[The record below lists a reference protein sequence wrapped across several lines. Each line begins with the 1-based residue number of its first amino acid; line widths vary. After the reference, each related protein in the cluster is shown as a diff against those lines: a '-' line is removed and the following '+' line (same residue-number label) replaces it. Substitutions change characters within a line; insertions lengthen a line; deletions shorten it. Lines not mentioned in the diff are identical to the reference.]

1 MREIVCL
8 GSPAET
14 GEFLEAARDMTD
26 RFARL
31 IGLPLDWVPATD
43 PFFRPRRDPGAL
55 MQRLQP
61 VKHEATYQSRLALAS
76 ANLHHDHFGAAFG
89 ITRDGAPASSAC
101 LAFGLERWL
110 FALTDRH
117 GPDPAAW
124 PDVTAAAA
132 AAATTDAATTDA
144 DAAATTAATTAAATA
159 RAAAP

>member
-1 MREIVCL
+1 MK
-8 GSPAET
+8 SPP
-14 GEFLEAARDMTD
+14 G
-26 RFARL
+26 
-31 IGLPLDWVPATD
+31 PPSPKYSTD
-43 PFFRPRRDPGAL
+43 PAPCPPTPAPCRRNRPAGTPSGAFHCRGHRHPQRRSRRHP
-55 MQRLQP
+55 QRR
-61 VKHEATYQSRLALAS
+61 AT

-132 AAATTDAATTDA
+132 AAATTDA